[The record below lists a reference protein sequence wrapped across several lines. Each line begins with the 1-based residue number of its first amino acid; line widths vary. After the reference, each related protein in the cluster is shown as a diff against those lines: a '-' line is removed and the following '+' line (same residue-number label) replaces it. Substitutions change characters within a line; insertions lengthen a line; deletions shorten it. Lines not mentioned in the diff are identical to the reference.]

1 MANEFRS
8 SIVND
13 IGTSNTEVFVCANNT
28 QTTVIG
34 LTLANITAGTIKAS
48 VLLDGTGRI
57 SGSTNVG
64 YIVKDAPI
72 YAGGSL
78 VAVGGD
84 QKVVM
89 EPGDS
94 IKVVSNTSSSV
105 DAVLSRLDIT

>member
-1 MANEFRS
+1 MPNEFKS
-8 SIVND
+8 SIVNNV
-13 IGTSNTEVFVCANNT
+13 GTSNTEVFTCANNT

-48 VLLDGTGRI
+48 VILDGSGRI
-57 SGSTNVG
+57 GGATNTA

-72 YAGGSL
+72 YTGGTL
-78 VAVGGD
+78 IAVGGD
-84 QKVVM
+84 QKVVL

-94 IKVVSNTSSSV
+94 VLVVSNTSASV